1 MIRRVL
7 SFFSIRDTV
16 FELLLA
22 FIDYGAVLCC
32 RNLLYIEY
40 VVWCVNIGIHAVF
53 SKRDVL
59 VPYMQK
65 KRTLHCMMYRKHEMQ
80 GFQTV

>member
-7 SFFSIRDTV
+7 SFFCIRDTV
-16 FELLLA
+16 FELLHA
-22 FIDYGAVLCC
+22 VIVYGAVLCC

-40 VVWCVNIGIHAVF
+40 VVRVRKIGIHAVF

-59 VPYMQK
+59 LPYMQK
-65 KRTLHCMMYRKHEMQ
+65 RGHCIVQCILQYMQ